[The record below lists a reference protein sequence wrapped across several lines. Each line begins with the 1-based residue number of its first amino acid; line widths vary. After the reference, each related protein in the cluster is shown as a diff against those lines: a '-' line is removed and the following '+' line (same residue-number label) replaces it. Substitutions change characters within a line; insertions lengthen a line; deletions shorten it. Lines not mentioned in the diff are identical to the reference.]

1 MSYVICPIN
10 CDKDAN
16 IYGRDAYQ
24 STSNVCGAAIVDGS
38 MPVIGGLIGVIRMSG
53 QNIYS

>member
-16 IYGRDAYQ
+16 VYGRNAYQ
-24 STSNVCGAAIVDGS
+24 STSSVCGAAIVDGS
-38 MPVIGGLIGVIRMSG
+38 MPVIGGLIGVIRMS
-53 QNIYS
+53 